1 MDKDILTTS
10 QAAKLLG
17 ISVRTAQL
25 LIEGGSLISWKT
37 PGGHRRVYRADVL
50 TLMARRNA
58 VRDADSAR
66 VLLLTSAER
75 LSMLR
80 DQLAAIGGCTVEA
93 YTSAY
98 AASSSIGYR
107 APAAV
112 VVDVDMDGR
121 EGTSFLEYLAS
132 SSVIR
137 LTKLIGFGG
146 ASSFPGAIAARLHA
160 MVSNPQELTDA
171 IRIALK
177 DTSEPAELLPGEAS
191 FPLAL
196 NETQRLAALERSGL
210 LGAEPVETLD
220 ELTWLASYGL
230 RAPIALVTLLT
241 SNHQFFKS
249 RQGIE
254 MTETPRSWAFCNYTI
269 LQRGIFAVDD
279 LSLDERFVSN
289 PAVAGEPYFRFY
301 AGVPIVD
308 ADGFAL
314 GSLCVIDR
322 EPRRLDADQE
332 HILRLLA
339 KLASGEVQ
347 SRATHGLLSG
357 PRGF

>member
-50 TLMARRNA
+50 TLMARRSA

-66 VLLLTSAER
+66 VLLLASPER
-75 LSMLR
+75 LSILR
-80 DQLAAIGGCTVEA
+80 EQLAAIGGCTVEA

-98 AASSSIGYR
+98 AASSSIGSR

-121 EGTSFLEYLAS
+121 EGTSFLDYLAS

-137 LTKLIGFGG
+137 MTKLIGFGG
-146 ASSFPGAIAARLHA
+146 ASSFPSAIAARLHA
-160 MVSNPQELTDA
+160 MVSNPRELTDA

-177 DTSEPAELLPGEAS
+177 DLSEPAELLPGEAS

-210 LGAEPVETLD
+210 LGAEPLEALD
-220 ELTWLASYGL
+220 ELTWLASYSVKT
-230 RAPIALVTLLT
+230 PIALVTLLT

-249 RQGIE
+249 RQGLE

-332 HILRLLA
+332 RLLRLLA

-347 SRATHGLLSG
+347 SRATQGLLSG
-357 PRGF
+357 PQGF